1 VAGYTRNDTS
11 NNISDGNVINAADF
25 DGEYDAIEG
34 AFHASTGHTHDG
46 TAAEGAPITKV
57 GPAQDVV
64 VSTTSVLPKT
74 DNTLDLGSS
83 LKEFKDL
90 YIDGTANIDSLVA
103 DSADINA
110 GTIDNTTIG
119 GTTAAAGSFTTATAT
134 TGNITNVNAT
144 TVDTTN
150 LEVTNLKAKDGT
162 SAGSIAN
169 TSGVVTL
176 ASSVLTTTDI
186 NGGTI
191 DGATI
196 ATSDITVGTG
206 KTLNVSGGTLT
217 LADNQISGDK
227 VEGGTINATTI
238 NTLTSTTGNIT
249 NVNATTVDSTNLE
262 VTNLK
267 AKDGTAAGSIADSS
281 GVVTLASSVL
291 TTTDING
298 GTIDGATIGGTTAAA
313 GTFTSL
319 TTSGNATI
327 GGNLTVSGT
336 TTTVN
341 TETINLADNTILLNS
356 NETGTPTQDSGIEI
370 ERGTS
375 ANKTFV
381 WDETN
386 DKWTV
391 GSETLV
397 AGTFEGDLT
406 GDVTGNADTATTATN
421 ATNADNVA
429 ITESSSA
436 SSHYLPFVSGY
447 TNGDYDLRA
456 ASGLQY
462 QPSTNTLF
470 VTSTGKIYST
480 GVLEIPNGS
489 TTNGHLRF
497 GNSDDV
503 KLFYNGTPNTMEM
516 ELETDVVSFIITDNG
531 TTRFTFNKSTGD
543 LTATGDVNAVDGTFS
558 GNVTGANLN
567 ISNWDTA
574 YGWGDHSSGGYLTST
589 TGVQK
594 TSSTGSA
601 ELPSGTTAQRDG
613 SPSAGYIRFNS
624 TEGSFEGYNGSAW
637 GSIGGGATGAG
648 GDAVF
653 YENDQIITTSYS
665 ITSGRNA
672 MSTGPITVNSGA
684 SVTVPSGSRWVVL

>member
-11 NNISDGNVINAADF
+11 NNIADGNVINAADF

-169 TSGVVTL
+169 TSGIVTL

-238 NTLTSTTGNIT
+238 NILTSTTGNIT
-249 NVNATTVDSTNLE
+249 NVNATTVESTNLE

-298 GTIDGATIGGTTAAA
+298 GTIDGTTIGGTTAAA

-397 AGTFEGDLT
+397 AGTFEGNL
-406 GDVTGNADTATTATN
+406 TGNATTATTATN
-421 ATNADNVA
+421 ATNVA
-429 ITESSSA
+429 LTNTATAANFYI
-436 SSHYLPFVSGY
+436 PF
-447 TNGDYDLRA
+447 
-456 ASGLQY
+456 ASGSSTGNYALGVDGGLY
-462 QPSTNTLF
+462 YNPSTNTLYGLYGNYYGLTISGY
-470 VTSTGKIYST
+470 VSGGTLYPTIIDLADGTAST
-480 GVLEIPNGS
+480 E
-489 TTNGHLRF
+489 HLRF
-497 GNSDDV
+497 GSSDDV
-503 KLFYNGTPNTMEM
+503 KFFYDGTNNTMEM
-516 ELETDVVSFIITDNG
+516 ELESSANSFIITDNG
-531 TTRFTFNKSTGD
+531 TTRFTFDKSTGNF
-543 LTATGDVNAVDGTFS
+543 TATGTLSAS
-558 GNVTGANLN
+558 NLN
-567 ISNWDTA
+567 VSNWDTA
-574 YGWGDHSSGGYLTST
+574 YGWGDHSSAGYLTST

-594 TSSTGSA
+594 TSSTGSGA
-601 ELPSGTTAQRDG
+601 LPSGTTAQRDG

-653 YENDQIITTSYS
+653 IENDQTVTTSYT
-665 ITSGRNA
+665 IPSGKNA
-672 MSTGPITVNSGA
+672 MSTGVITINSG
-684 SVTVPSGSRWVVL
+684 VTVTVSSGSRYVVI

>member
-11 NNISDGNVINAADF
+11 NNIADGNVINAADF

-169 TSGVVTL
+169 TSGIVTL

-298 GTIDGATIGGTTAAA
+298 GTIDGTTIGGTTAAA

-327 GGNLTVSGT
+327 GGDLTVSGT

-421 ATNADNVA
+421 ATNVA
-429 ITESSSA
+429 LTNTSTAANFYI
-436 SSHYLPFVSGY
+436 PF
-447 TNGDYDLRA
+447 
-456 ASGLQY
+456 ASG
-462 QPSTNTLF
+462 NTTGNYALGVDSGLRYDPNSSVLTVDGNAVLYGLF
-470 VTSTGKIYST
+470 VTDFIDLRDDD
-480 GVLEIPNGS
+480 V
-489 TTNGHLRF
+489 LRF
-497 GNSDDV
+497 GNIDDA
-503 KLFYNGTPNTMEM
+503 KMFYDGVNNTFEM
-516 ELETDVVSFIITDNG
+516 ELESAATSFIITDNG

-594 TSSTGSA
+594 TSSTGSGA
-601 ELPSGTTAQRDG
+601 LPSGTTAQRDG

-653 YENDQIITTSYS
+653 YENDQTITTSYS

>member
-1 VAGYTRNDTS
+1 MAGYTRNDTS
-11 NNISDGNVINAADF
+11 NNIADGNVINAADF
-25 DGEYDAIEG
+25 DGEYDAIEA
-34 AFHASTGHTHDG
+34 AFNASTGHTHDG

-169 TSGVVTL
+169 TTGIVTL

-227 VEGGTINATTI
+227 IEGGTINATTI

-356 NETGTPTQDSGIEI
+356 NETGAPTQDSGIEI

-397 AGTFEGDLT
+397 AGTFEGNL
-406 GDVTGNADTATTATN
+406 TGNATTATTATTATN
-421 ATNADNVA
+421 ATNVA
-429 ITESSSA
+429 LTNTSTSTSFYI
-436 SSHYLPFVSGY
+436 PF
-447 TNGDYDLRA
+447 
-456 ASGLQY
+456 ASG
-462 QPSTNTLF
+462 N
-470 VTSTGKIYST
+470 STGNYALGVDSGLYYNPNLNQLST
-480 GVLEIPNGS
+480 SNINVTALYPVIIDFGDGTAS
-489 TTNGHLRF
+489 TEHLRF

-503 KLFYNGTPNTMEM
+503 KFFYDGTANTMEM
-516 ELETDVVSFIITDNG
+516 ELESSANSFIITDNG
-531 TTRFTFNKSTGD
+531 TTKFTFTKSTGD

-567 ISNWDTA
+567 ISNWNTA

-594 TSSTGSA
+594 TSSTGSGA
-601 ELPSGTTAQRDG
+601 LPSGTTAQRDG